1 MSFNRP
7 LKFLAALLAA
17 VSIASI
23 LTVAVTKKSYS
34 ESYPAVV
41 CPPTLAGLGSQIS
54 LSSKKTPF
62 QRLQNR
68 TSKTA
73 PVKVLRLP
81 VMKDSL
87 VIGTEGSTPVVWQSR
102 SGSWAGGA
110 LCSGPQSSQWFAG
123 GSADIT
129 TKGKLIVI
137 NSGLSDAVVDVQ
149 AYTENGK
156 QPLKPIN
163 VYSKSFLTI
172 PVDSLAPGDKTL
184 AVHVVPRSGRINA
197 FLIDEQG
204 KGLRALGGD
213 FVNPSNSASKSIMIA
228 AIPNQKSK
236 KPNSNSTS
244 IHTLRVL
251 VPGEVDANL
260 TAEVLSAD
268 GVFIPVGLN
277 SRSITA
283 GIVTEINFSPNI
295 STSAFALRITSTE
308 PVVSSVQSSVVISG
322 RKDFVWSTATQEL
335 APLTMAV
342 TGLTPL
348 IAFAGDEINVAMDVT
363 LINGKVIKEQVK
375 GEDFALWRAPA
386 SARSF
391 AITRVGNATFAGAL
405 VSSVNGYGF
414 FPIVAGSQLTK
425 IELPDSNIRVLNP

>member
-17 VSIASI
+17 VSVAS
-23 LTVAVTKKSYS
+23 LLSVAVTKKSYS

-41 CPPTLAGLGSQIS
+41 CPPTLAGLSSQIS

-68 TSKTA
+68 TTKTA
-73 PVKVLRLP
+73 PVKFLRLP

-87 VIGTEGSTPVVWQSR
+87 VISSEGSTPIVWQSR

-110 LCSGPQSSQWFAG
+110 LCTGPQASQWFAG

-129 TKGKLIVI
+129 TKGRLIVI
-137 NSGLSDAVVDVQ
+137 NSGLSDAVVDIQ
-149 AYTENGK
+149 AFTENGK

-163 VYSKSFLTI
+163 VYSKSYVTI
-172 PVDSLAPGDKTL
+172 PIDSLAPGDKTL
-184 AVHVVPRSGRINA
+184 AVHVLPRSGRINA
-197 FLIDEQG
+197 FMIDEQG

-213 FVNPSNSASKSIMIA
+213 FVNSATAPSKSVVIA

-236 KPNSNSTS
+236 KGSKNTADAH
-244 IHTLRVL
+244 ILRL
-251 VPGEVDANL
+251 LAPGDVDANV
-260 TAEVLSAD
+260 TAEVISAD

-277 SRSITA
+277 SRTVSA
-283 GIVTEINFSPNI
+283 GIVTEIDFSPNI
-295 STSAFALRITSTE
+295 SATAFALRITSNE
-308 PVVSSVQSSVVISG
+308 PVIASVQSTVISNG
-322 RKDFVWSTATQEL
+322 RKDFTWSTASPEL
-335 APLTMAV
+335 APLTLAV
-342 TGLTPL
+342 TGLTPV
-348 IAFAGDEINVAMDVT
+348 IIFAGAEINVALDVT
-363 LINGKVIKEQVK
+363 LINGKVIREQIK
-375 GEDFALWRAPA
+375 GSDLAVWRAPTT
-386 SARSF
+386 ARSF
-391 AITRVGNATFAGAL
+391 TITKVGGSPYAGGL

-414 FPIVAGSQLTK
+414 FPVAPGSQLTK